1 MIQYAIGVYT
11 AMLLVVTDGDT
22 FKARVP
28 VWQGVEIVTSVRVN
42 GIDAPELRGKC
53 DFEKVKAEEASAAL
67 AHYLQTAKSVTLQNV
82 KDDKYS
88 GRVVAD
94 VMVDGKSL
102 SSEMIRTGLVR
113 PYSGGTRLGWCKQ

>member
-1 MIQYAIGVYT
+1 MINLYFAY
-11 AMLLVVTDGDT
+11 LLHVTDGDT

-28 VWQGVEIVTSVRVN
+28 VWQGVEIVASVRVN

-53 DFEKVKAEEASAAL
+53 NYEKVKAEEASEAL
-67 AHYLQTAKSVTLQNV
+67 FHYLQTAKSVTLQNV

-113 PYSGGTRLGWCKQ
+113 PYSGGTRAGWCNQ

>member
-1 MIQYAIGVYT
+1 METLINLYLAYLIT
-11 AMLLVVTDGDT
+11 VTDGDT

-53 DFEKVKAEEASAAL
+53 DFEKVKAEEATAAL
-67 AHYLQTAKSVTLQNV
+67 TYFLQTGKNVTLQNV

-94 VMVDGKSL
+94 VMVDGKNL
-102 SSEMIRTGLVR
+102 ATEMIQTGLVR
-113 PYSGGTRLGWCKQ
+113 NYSGGTRLGWCGK